1 MSRRLDGGSQGAEVP
16 ALPVPERDT
25 IAWRVVIVTRILPVA
40 LGFHAALRDAGHD
53 PVALLTIRDT
63 DGRYGGFDLG
73 GMLDELPA
81 ELDIL
86 MPARRASIAPLLE
99 SVHPDLVVCM
109 GFPWK
114 VPADALAVP
123 PLGWLNG
130 HPSLLPRHRG
140 PVPIAWAIRN
150 GDTDVGVTFHR
161 MDAELDTGPI
171 LAQASFPLGEYTV
184 PNEFYE
190 RMGPVVM
197 ETLAKA
203 LDAIA
208 AGDEGTAQ
216 SAGGDYESFL
226 TDDDA
231 VLDPA
236 RSAVELHRLVWAW
249 RYTIPVGELRGAL
262 VELDGETLRVLA
274 SSLTEV
280 AGARRLDCADAPLWL
295 VEVEPA
301 QAGETVGTAA
311 SSS

>member
-1 MSRRLDGGSQGAEVP
+1 MSLRA
-16 ALPVPERDT
+16 
-25 IAWRVVIVTRILPVA
+25 VIVTRILPVA
-40 LGFHAALRDAGHD
+40 LGFDAVLRGAGHE
-53 PVALLTIRDT
+53 PVGLLTIRDT
-63 DGRYGGFDLG
+63 KNRYGPEFTLEGLLG
-73 GMLDELPA
+73 GLPP
-81 ELDIL
+81 ELDVVL
-86 MPARRASIAPLLE
+86 PSSRSRMAPLLA
-99 SVHPDLVVCM
+99 SLRPDLVVCM

-123 PLGWLNG
+123 PFGWLNG

-150 GDTDVGVTFHR
+150 GDTDVGITFHR

-197 ETLAKA
+197 ETLATA
-203 LDAIA
+203 LERIA
-208 AGDEGTAQ
+208 AGDEGAPQ
-216 SAGGDYESFL
+216 SEGGEYESFM
-226 TDDDA
+226 TDEDA
-231 VLDPA
+231 WLDPS
-236 RSAVELHRLVWAW
+236 RPAVELHRLVWAW

-262 VELDGETLRVLA
+262 VELDGETVRVLA

-280 AGARRLDCADAPLWL
+280 AGARRLDCVDAPLWL

-301 QAGETVGTAA
+301 QAGKTVGTAA

>member
-1 MSRRLDGGSQGAEVP
+1 VSLRA
-16 ALPVPERDT
+16 
-25 IAWRVVIVTRILPVA
+25 VIVTRILPVA
-40 LGFHAALRDAGHD
+40 LGFDAVLRGAGHE
-53 PVALLTIRDT
+53 PVGLLTIRDT
-63 DGRYGGFDLG
+63 KNRYGPEFTLEGLLG
-73 GMLDELPA
+73 GLPP
-81 ELDIL
+81 ELDVVL
-86 MPARRASIAPLLE
+86 PSSRSRMAPLLA
-99 SVHPDLVVCM
+99 SLRPDLVVCM

-150 GDTDVGVTFHR
+150 GDTDVGITFHR

-197 ETLAKA
+197 ETLATA
-203 LDAIA
+203 LERIA
-208 AGDEGTAQ
+208 AGDEGAPQ
-216 SAGGDYESFL
+216 SEGGEYESFL
-226 TDDDA
+226 TDEDA
-231 VLDPA
+231 WLDASRP
-236 RSAVELHRLVWAW
+236 AVELHRLVWAW
-249 RYTIPVGELRGAL
+249 RYTIPVGELRGSL
-262 VELDGETLRVLA
+262 VELDGETVRVLA

-295 VEVEPA
+295 VEVEPG

>member
-1 MSRRLDGGSQGAEVP
+1 MSLRA
-16 ALPVPERDT
+16 
-25 IAWRVVIVTRILPVA
+25 VIVTRILPVA
-40 LGFHAALRDAGHD
+40 LGFDAVLRGAGHE
-53 PVALLTIRDT
+53 PVGLLTIRDT
-63 DGRYGGFDLG
+63 ENRYGPEFTLEGLLG
-73 GMLDELPA
+73 GLPP
-81 ELDIL
+81 ELDVVL
-86 MPARRASIAPLLE
+86 PSSRSRMAPLLA
-99 SVHPDLVVCM
+99 SLCPDLVVCM

-150 GDTDVGVTFHR
+150 GDTDVGITFHR

-197 ETLAKA
+197 ETLATA
-203 LDAIA
+203 LERIA
-208 AGDEGTAQ
+208 AGDEGAPQ
-216 SAGGDYESFL
+216 SEGGEYESFL
-226 TDDDA
+226 TDEDA
-231 VLDPA
+231 WLDPS
-236 RSAVELHRLVWAW
+236 RPAVELHRLVWAW

-295 VEVEPA
+295 LEVEPA